1 MNPFA
6 RFLGIRNATVVSP
19 LADHSHLETAVWA
32 HLLGPDA
39 QMPVSR
45 ADAMSVAAAA
55 KGRHLIAG
63 AIGRLPLIGMTGARI
78 TDDQPAILTQPEDG
92 RPRSQT
98 LTWIVDHLMW
108 YGAAYLVIT
117 QRAAATDGG
126 RPRRVVWVP
135 MWNASVDTST
145 GALVAAWGKKVAPA
159 NVIRIDGP
167 HEGLLTFAADRI
179 RAARRLDH
187 AALVASTN
195 PVPQLELHQTSGTP
209 LNADDAR
216 ALVAA
221 YEAQRKQTGVS
232 YTNQSIETKVHGA
245 NSENLLID
253 GRKAAALDLAR
264 AMGLPSWAVDAPA
277 EGQSMTYTNVPARAR
292 ELIDYTFAPYMSA
305 ITDRL
310 SMDDVLPRGQWC
322 RFDTDPLLHDDFAAR
337 MASYKTAIESGVYT
351 VADLRARE
359 LGTPLEE
366 SATA

>member
-179 RAARRLDH
+179 RAE
-187 AALVASTN
+187 
-195 PVPQLELHQTSGTP
+195 LE
-209 LNADDAR
+209 R
-216 ALVAA
+216 A
-221 YEAQRKQTGVS
+221 G
-232 YTNQSIETKVHGA
+232 
-245 NSENLLID
+245 
-253 GRKAAALDLAR
+253 AAAT
-264 AMGLPSWAVDAPA
+264 W
-277 EGQSMTYTNVPARAR
+277 TY
-292 ELIDYTFAPYMSA
+292 
-305 ITDRL
+305 
-310 SMDDVLPRGQWC
+310 
-322 RFDTDPLLHDDFAAR
+322 R
-337 MASYKTAIESGVYT
+337 MRVSE
-351 VADLRARE
+351 AD
-359 LGTPLEE
+359 G
-366 SATA
+366 

>member
-6 RFLGIRNATVVSP
+6 RFLGIRNATVASP

-32 HLLGPDA
+32 HLLDNDA

-108 YGAAYLVIT
+108 YGVAYLVIT

-126 RPRRVVWVP
+126 RPRLVWVP
-135 MWNASVDTST
+135 MWNASIDTST

-159 NVIRIDGP
+159 DVIRIDGP

-187 AALVASTN
+187 AALIASTN

-253 GRKAAALDLAR
+253 
-264 AMGLPSWAVDAPA
+264 S
-277 EGQSMTYTNVPARAR
+277 PARWAC
-292 ELIDYTFAPYMSA
+292 
-305 ITDRL
+305 
-310 SMDDVLPRGQWC
+310 PRGPWTPPP
-322 RFDTDPLLHDDFAAR
+322 R
-337 MASYKTAIESGVYT
+337 AS
-351 VADLRARE
+351 
-359 LGTPLEE
+359 P
-366 SATA
+366 